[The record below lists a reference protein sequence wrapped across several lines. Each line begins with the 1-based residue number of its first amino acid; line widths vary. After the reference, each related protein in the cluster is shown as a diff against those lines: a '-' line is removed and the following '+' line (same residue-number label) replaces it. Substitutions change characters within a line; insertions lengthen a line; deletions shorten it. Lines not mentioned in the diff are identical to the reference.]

1 MKTLKLAAILLAFV
15 FIVTEAS
22 AQQTPNAS
30 NTTTKT
36 KTIKK
41 MFPHVSIAPYGGAI
55 FPLTRNM
62 RDAFKP
68 GGEVGLDIGYRVNKE
83 VALYGKFSYMFMSS
97 KTTGAPVGS
106 YLEFSAGPR
115 YYFTHPKLKSAIFF
129 EAGVGAYNFRQ
140 NSYANPQDT
149 SGAVIPQISNTKAG
163 INGGIGAS
171 IQLTEAL
178 DIMAKA
184 KYHNVFT
191 PNGSQGFMTV
201 GGGLEF
207 RFR

>member
-1 MKTLKLAAILLAFV
+1 MKTLKLVALLIAFIFTV
-15 FIVTEAS
+15 NEAS

-41 MFPHVSIAPYGGAI
+41 QFPHVSIAPFGGAI
-55 FPLTRNM
+55 FTVTRDM
-62 RDAFKP
+62 REEFKP
-68 GGEVGLDIGYRVNKE
+68 GGEVGLDLGYRVNKE

-97 KTTGAPVGS
+97 KTSGAPVGS

-115 YYFTHPKLKSAIFF
+115 YYFTHPKLKSAVFF

-140 NSYANPQDT
+140 NSFSVGENGET
-149 SGAVIPQISNTKAG
+149 IIPQISNTKAG

-171 IQLTEAL
+171 IQLSEAI

>member
-1 MKTLKLAAILLAFV
+1 MKTLKLVALLIAFIFTV
-15 FIVTEAS
+15 NEAS

-41 MFPHVSIAPYGGAI
+41 QFPHVSIAPFGGAI
-55 FPLTRNM
+55 FPLTRDM
-62 RDAFKP
+62 REEFKP
-68 GGEVGLDIGYRVNKE
+68 GGEVGLDLGYRVNKE

-97 KTTGAPVGS
+97 KTSGAPVGS

-115 YYFTHPKLKSAIFF
+115 YYFTHPKLKSAVFF

-140 NSYANPQDT
+140 NSFSVGENGET
-149 SGAVIPQISNTKAG
+149 IIPQISNTKAG

-171 IQLTEAL
+171 IQLSEAI